1 MDVGQD
7 HKPDSNIV
15 SPSEQSKYSLRRRIE
30 RHIWRRVSSGFL
42 FLIPLAVTIVV
53 LDLLIDFLDSFVRP
67 LPLVRNQPYDVY
79 GIGLISILVFLYL
92 IGSMVTGRVGSKALN
107 WQDFLLRR
115 IPVVKSIYGVAS
127 QATDALST
135 PLERQFSRVVFIE
148 WPRPG
153 VRALGLVTG
162 HLLSPKP
169 DSEGTVVIY
178 IPTVPNP
185 TSGMLAWVSENQV
198 TETDITVEDAMKAVF
213 SGGIVLPDLPA
224 FSEPVE
230 LIQVSDRL
238 REGNKSS
245 GLSPN
250 K

>member
-1 MDVGQD
+1 VDVGQD
-7 HKPDSNIV
+7 HNPDVNIG
-15 SPSEQSKYSLRRRIE
+15 SSEEHSKYSLRRRIE

-42 FLIPLAVTIVV
+42 FIIPLVVTIIV

-67 LPLVRNQPYDVY
+67 LPLVHDRPYDVY
-79 GIGLISILVFLYL
+79 GIGFVVILVLLYVV
-92 IGSMVTGRVGSKALN
+92 GSIFAGRIGSKALN
-107 WQDFLLRR
+107 WQDFLIRR

-127 QATDALST
+127 QATDALSA

-153 VRALGLVTG
+153 VQALGLVTG
-162 HLLSPKP
+162 HIRSPKP
-169 DSEGTVVIY
+169 DLEDTVVIY

-185 TSGMLAWVSENQV
+185 TSGMLAWVSKNQV

-224 FSEPVE
+224 LDGPLKSIE
-230 LIQVSDRL
+230 ISDYL
-238 REGNKSS
+238 KEEDKSS
-245 GLSPN
+245 Q
-250 K
+250 